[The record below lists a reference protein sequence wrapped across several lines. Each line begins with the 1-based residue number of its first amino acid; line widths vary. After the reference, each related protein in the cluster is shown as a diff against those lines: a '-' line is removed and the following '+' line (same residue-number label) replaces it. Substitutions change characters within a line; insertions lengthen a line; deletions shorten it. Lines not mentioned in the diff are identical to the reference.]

1 MSVVE
6 RALKKIQGAAAQTK
20 RAETPQQPV
29 ARAVRESAR
38 QATAAGVA
46 PDPAATVVDGQPFL
60 AAASGYVIDFD
71 FKALAA
77 AGMLAPGNERLA
89 DEYRTIKQPILKKAA
104 NSGVAERNRLVMVAS
119 ALPGEGKTF
128 TSVNLSLSLAREK
141 DWSVLLVDA
150 DCRNPS
156 LSRLLGMS
164 EQPGLLD
171 FLQMPDADLRAFV
184 LPTNVDGLFVLPVGR
199 SDGNAAEWLG
209 SDRMKALCAELA
221 SGAYGSLVAIFD
233 SSPLLLTPEPG
244 IVSQE
249 VGQVIVVVQAEKT
262 TRPAVADAIAKLDD
276 KKAIGLVLNQ
286 ASTASDFASYG
297 YGYRYGDYGRTDA
310 AS

>member
-6 RALKKIQGAAAQTK
+6 RALRKIQGAAGQAK
-20 RAETPQQPV
+20 AAEPHRLPV

-38 QATAAGVA
+38 KAAEGGVSA
-46 PDPAATVVDGQPFL
+46 PAAELADAPPFSG
-60 AAASGYVIDFD
+60 AASGYAIDFD
-71 FKALAA
+71 FDALAA

-104 NSGVAERNRLVMVAS
+104 KSEGAERNRLVMVAS

-141 DWSVLLVDA
+141 NWSVLLVDA

-156 LSRLLGMS
+156 LSRLLGVS
-164 EQPGLLD
+164 EQPGLID
-171 FLQMPDADLRAFV
+171 FLQTPDADLRSFV

-199 SDGNAAEWLG
+199 SDGQAAEWLG
-209 SDRMKALCAELA
+209 SDRMKSLCATLA
-221 SGAYGSLVAIFD
+221 SGAYGSLVAVFD
-233 SSPLLLTPEPG
+233 SSPLLLTPEPV

-249 VGQVIVVVQAEKT
+249 VGQVVVVVHAERT
-262 TRPAVADAIAKLDD
+262 SRPAVAEALSKLDD

-286 ASTASDFASYG
+286 ASAASDLASYG
-297 YGYRYGDYGRTDA
+297 YGYRYGGYGRAEA
-310 AS
+310 AN